1 MSSTLDTL
9 PDSPMPY
16 EPAKSSDAPPW
27 PYASL
32 LILGIFGASDP
43 AGKRV
48 SFRGRI
54 AAVVFLVGVFMLQL
68 ETALIITTL
77 GRVAMVGA
85 ALLLGWAWAQYLGSL
100 DELSRL
106 IQLEAFAWSYGG
118 LFVVGFLA
126 SALGGGPMVA
136 SVDPIWIVF
145 GELIRGPAL
154 VMVARR
160 YR

>member
-1 MSSTLDTL
+1 
-9 PDSPMPY
+9 MPP
-16 EPAKSSDAPPW
+16 EPAKLSDAQAW

-32 LILGIFGASDP
+32 LFLGIFGADDP

-48 SFRGRI
+48 SFRGGI
-54 AAVVFLVGVFMLQL
+54 ALVIFLVGVFMLQL
-68 ETALIITTL
+68 EAPAIVTTL
-77 GRVAMVGA
+77 GRGAMVA
-85 ALLLGWAWAQYLGSL
+85 APLLLGWANVQYLRSL

-118 LFVVGFLA
+118 LFVLAFVA
-126 SALGGGPMVA
+126 SALGGGPKVA
-136 SVDPIWIVF
+136 SIDPIWVIL
-145 GELIRGPAL
+145 GELVRGPAL